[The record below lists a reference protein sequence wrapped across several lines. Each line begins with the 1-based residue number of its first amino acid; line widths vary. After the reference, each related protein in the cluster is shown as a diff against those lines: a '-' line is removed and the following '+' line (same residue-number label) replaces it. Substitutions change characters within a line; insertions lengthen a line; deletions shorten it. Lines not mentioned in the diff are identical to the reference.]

1 MPYTRHLFIIV
12 V

>member
-1 MPYTRHLFIIV
+1 MPYTRHLFSIV